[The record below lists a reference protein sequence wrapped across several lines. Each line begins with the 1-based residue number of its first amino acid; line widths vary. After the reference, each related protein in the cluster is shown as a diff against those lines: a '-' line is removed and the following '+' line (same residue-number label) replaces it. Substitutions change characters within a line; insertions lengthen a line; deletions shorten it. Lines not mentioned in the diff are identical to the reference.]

1 MKHEMKNEEAMQSIS
16 PITGATSRRGLL
28 LGGFTLAAVV
38 AAACSGSEDNVIGVA
53 GEGDTSPVLP
63 DAGVDNGVL
72 LRTMAGIETSI
83 ATAYQRMIDEGLLA
97 AASGTYPSLGDTT
110 ALVTLFQ
117 QHHVAAAETFNDLA
131 TGAGADA
138 WTCGNTRLDEAYLAP
153 IFDRV
158 INGAEATD
166 TALKIGPSDDAVRD
180 FANLVHAL
188 ESLSAES
195 CQALV
200 TQVSEPTM
208 RVASMGIGVRSARQ
222 ATLMALTL
230 NPGAF
235 VSSTAASNAQPTA
248 TTAAATEAPVA
259 TAAPSGSD
267 APPLTEI
274 PLPVAI
280 PTQFG
285 ALSPITYIGGA
296 GDENGVRLKLNLETP
311 SLNSLAYTYTSCP
324 G

>member
-1 MKHEMKNEEAMQSIS
+1 MSNEMKNEEAMQSIS
-16 PITGATSRRGLL
+16 PTTSGSSRRGLL
-28 LGGFTLAAVV
+28 LGGFTLAAAVV
-38 AAACSGSEDNVIGVA
+38 AACSDTKGNQIGELGTGA
-53 GEGDTSPVLP
+53 SNPTLP
-63 DAGVDNGVL
+63 DAAVDNGVL
-72 LRTMAGIETSI
+72 LRTMAGVETSI
-83 ATAYQRMIDEGLLA
+83 ANAYQRMIDEGLLA
-97 AASGTYPSLGDTT
+97 GASGTFPALGDTT

-117 QHHVAAAETFNDLA
+117 RHHIDAAAGFNELA
-131 TGAGADA
+131 TGAGAEA
-138 WTCGNTRLDEAYLAP
+138 WTCGNTRLDDAYLTP

-158 INGAEATD
+158 IVGAAATD
-166 TALKIGPSDDAVRD
+166 TALAIGPSDDAVRD

-200 TQVSEPTM
+200 GLVTEPAM
-208 RVASMGIGVRSARQ
+208 RVVAMGYGVRSARQ
-222 ATLMALTL
+222 SALMSLQL

-235 VSSTAASNAQPTA
+235 VSGVASTNAQPEV
-248 TTAAATEAPVA
+248 TTPATEAPA
-259 TAAPSGSD
+259 AAAPAASGT
-267 APPLTEI
+267 PPLTEI

-311 SLNSLAYTYTSCP
+311 SLNSMAYTYLSCP